1 MQKMMSI
8 VDYIKFSGR
17 MPSAYED
24 LLNHFYDSAAELD
37 AIIRDIVKKNKIEDK

>member
-1 MQKMMSI
+1 
-8 VDYIKFSGR
+8 

-37 AIIRDIVKKNKIEDK
+37 AIIRDIVKKNK

>member
-1 MQKMMSI
+1 MMSI

-24 LLNHFYDSAAELD
+24 LLKFYDSAAELD
-37 AIIRDIVKKNKIEDK
+37 AIIRDIKKRNNK

>member
-1 MQKMMSI
+1 MSI

-24 LLNHFYDSAAELD
+24 LLNHFMIQQNLMQSLG
-37 AIIRDIVKKNKIEDK
+37 ILKNRKINKIEDK

>member
-1 MQKMMSI
+1 
-8 VDYIKFSGR
+8 

-37 AIIRDIVKKNKIEDK
+37 AIIRDIVKKIETINKIEDK